1 MRIISGTFRGK
12 NILTPKDGK
21 TRPLKDLTKESI
33 FNIIKHSNK
42 FEINLSNSKI
52 LDLFC
57 GVGSFGIE
65 CLSRGVKK
73 VIFIENYKGVLPL
86 LKKNLISLKSVKNYN
101 IIEKNIYNDN
111 VFQKLDHKFD
121 IIFMDP
127 PFKDDNLD
135 NIFNE
140 IHNHRILNKNG
151 IIIIHRHKDQT
162 DIHPLNLKLIEEKLY
177 GISKIKFFSNLN

>member
-1 MRIISGTFRGK
+1 MRIISGSFRGK
-12 NILTPKDGK
+12 NILTPKDRK

-42 FEINLSNSKI
+42 FEVNLSNSKI

-86 LKKNLISLKSVKNYN
+86 LKKNLISLKSIKNYN

-111 VFQKLDHKFD
+111 VFQNLDHKFD

-127 PFKDDNLD
+127 PFKDNNLD
-135 NIFNE
+135 NIFSE
-140 IHNHRILNKNG
+140 IHNHKILNKNG
-151 IIIIHRHKDQT
+151 IIVLHRHKNET
-162 DIHPLNLKLIEEKLY
+162 DHLPPNFQIIEQKVY
-177 GISKIKFFSNLN
+177 GISKIIFLSYLN

>member
-1 MRIISGTFRGK
+1 MRIISGSFRGK
-12 NILTPKDGK
+12 NILTPKDRK

-42 FEINLSNSKI
+42 FEVNLSNSII

-86 LKKNLISLKSVKNYN
+86 LKKNLISLKSIKNYN

-111 VFQKLDHKFD
+111 VFQNLDHKFD

-127 PFKDDNLD
+127 PFKDNNLD
-135 NIFNE
+135 NIFSE
-140 IHNHRILNKNG
+140 IHNHKILNKNG
-151 IIIIHRHKDQT
+151 IIIIHRHKDET
-162 DIHPLNLKLIEEKLY
+162 DIHPLNFKLIEKKLY
-177 GISKIKFFSNLN
+177 GISKIKFFSNLD